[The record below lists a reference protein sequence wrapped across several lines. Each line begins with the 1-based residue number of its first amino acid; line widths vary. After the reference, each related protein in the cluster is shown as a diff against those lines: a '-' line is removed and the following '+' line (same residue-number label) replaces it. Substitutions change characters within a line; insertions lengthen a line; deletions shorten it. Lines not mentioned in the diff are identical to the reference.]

1 MPGGITFK
9 ETMSGWFALGAGD
22 PEAGADAGKAAGTKL
37 AMHAE
42 VTIADIDAF
51 VADRAH
57 PGTLAGTIDFAPL
70 GGTLAATR
78 GLFALFAPAEAPR
91 TKLMVY
97 EMATTRQGRPCYL
110 AGRKIVRHDRGLDL
124 WSDTTT

>member
-1 MPGGITFK
+1 MSGGITFK
-9 ETMSGWFALGAGD
+9 ETMSGWFALGASE
-22 PEAGADAGKAAGTKL
+22 PQAGADAGKAAGTTL
-37 AMHAE
+37 AIHAE

-57 PGTLAGTIDFAPL
+57 PGTL
-70 GGTLAATR
+70 GGPLAAPR

-97 EMATTRQGRPCYL
+97 EMATTHQGRPRYL
-110 AGRKIVRHDRGLDL
+110 AGRKVVRH
-124 WSDTTT
+124 